1 MSETLQRYPR
11 GALGHGPGALVEIEN
26 VKLTITTNAK
36 LKHTLAAS
44 PSGYTTG
51 TNEATLSFKMLVGEN
66 GVERDFYTE
75 LRAGTVNSFRLMLPG
90 SLTFHVTGVVSK
102 TDFDVPLD
110 DAVAIDIEVL
120 CKVQK
125 A

>member
-11 GALGHGPGALVEIEN
+11 GSLGHGPGALVEVEN

-36 LKHTLAAS
+36 LKHTIAAS

-51 TNEATLSFKMLVGEN
+51 TNEATLSFKMLLGEN
-66 GVERDFYTE
+66 GPERDFYEE

-90 SLTFHVTGVVSK
+90 SLTFRVTGVVSK

-110 DAVAIDIEVL
+110 DAVAIDVEVL